1 MRERFRGVDA
11 SIAGH
16 ISKASQF
23 TTRRSRRPYKNY
35 RDNDSDID
43 IKSSSSFWSDEE
55 EIDQH
60 IKDSNQRKTI
70 PHQRKISR
78 YLSTVNRS
86 LLDRPSDLIADF
98 YLSQLNRNM
107 QESVRHIEKIARD
120 KAYKQE
126 FFADRGRSLSAEHLY
141 QVRKEHLRYQQ
152 PFTKPTS
159 FTMEDVA
166 DIYKPFALENY
177 KRKIAIELER
187 RRRQRQGQFIGGIH
201 TPSIYISETDLAI
214 RKDFV
219 IVSPPIVV
227 HTKDIIMGRARR
239 AVVNDGSGEIVQHVG
254 VSSPPTVYSNPQR
267 SSSQPRFDLTR
278 SLYDQYAIPH
288 VTTVYPPD
296 FVDRQQLH
304 IRQELDPSD
313 DFIHSVLRA
322 SQQVII
328 LNKNLSKSFIIL

>member
-1 MRERFRGVDA
+1 MQESFRGVDA

-16 ISKASQF
+16 VSKASQF
-23 TTRRSRRPYKNY
+23 TSRKSRRPYKNF

-43 IKSSSSFWSDEE
+43 IKSSSSFWSDE
-55 EIDQH
+55 DQTVQY

-107 QESVRHIEKIARD
+107 QESVKHIERIARD

-126 FFADRGRSLSAEHLY
+126 FISHRKDKLGRSLSAEHLY

-159 FTMEDVA
+159 FTTEDVT
-166 DIYKPFALENY
+166 DIYKPFVLENY

-187 RRRQRQGQFIGGIH
+187 RRRQRQCIH
-201 TPSIYISETDLAI
+201 SSQTDLI
-214 RKDFV
+214 KKSSRKDFH
-219 IVSPPIVV
+219 IVSSPIVV
-227 HTKDIIMGRARR
+227 QTKEIIMGRARR
-239 AVVNDGSGEIVQHVG
+239 TLTEDGSCDIVHHVG
-254 VSSPPTVYSNPQR
+254 ISSPPIIYS
-267 SSSQPRFDLTR
+267 DLER
-278 SLYDQYAIPH
+278 SLSQTRLKLTGTIHDQYDMSH
-288 VTTVYPPD
+288 LTTIHPPD
-296 FVDRQQLH
+296 VIDQQQMRL
-304 IRQELDPSD
+304 RQERDHNEEVLQNA
-313 DFIHSVLRA
+313 LRA
-322 SQQVII
+322 SKQVFF
-328 LNKNLSKSFIIL
+328 K